1 MESVSNNIPSG
12 ITVDI
17 ESTPK
22 MSSSN
27 SSDGYFST
35 NGKTSYTR
43 VGLIVVILLFLGV
56 NIFSYLGDF
65 LQIVKEALAPLL
77 KNILESLGYV
87 VTETTKDVA
96 QLSAEG
102 AKLGIDVAAGTVESG
117 INVIQGQLDID
128 QGSSASSG
136 NTNRQGQGQGQG
148 QGQAQAQGQGQGQGQ
163 GQAQAQGQ
171 GQGQGKSKAVDSI
184 SNSLSAALADAEYSS
199 EPIPDDATSSTQRSG
214 PSKSGYCYIGEDRG
228 FRSCIQVK
236 DSDMCM
242 SGDIFPSQAI
252 CVNPSLRE

>member
-17 ESTPK
+17 DSAPK
-22 MSSSN
+22 MSSS
-27 SSDGYFST
+27 SSNDGYFST

-43 VGLIVVILLFLGV
+43 LGLIVVILLFLGV
-56 NIFSYLGDF
+56 NLFSYLGDF

-117 INVIQGQLDID
+117 VNIIQGQLDIE
-128 QGSSASSG
+128 QGSSSSSG
-136 NTNRQGQGQGQG
+136 NTNNLQNN
-148 QGQAQAQGQGQGQGQ
+148 
-163 GQAQAQGQ
+163 
-171 GQGQGKSKAVDSI
+171 QGKSKAFDSI
-184 SNSLSAALADAEYSS
+184 SSSLSSALADAEYNS
-199 EPIPDDATSSTQRSG
+199 EPMPDDATSSTQRSG

-236 DSDMCM
+236 DGDTCM

>member
-1 MESVSNNIPSG
+1 MERSVSNKIPSG
-12 ITVDI
+12 ITIDI
-17 ESTPK
+17 ESAPK
-22 MSSSN
+22 MSSSD

-43 VGLIVVILLFLGV
+43 LGLIVVILLFLGV
-56 NIFSYLGDF
+56 NLFSYLGDF

-117 INVIQGQLDID
+117 VNVIQGQLDID
-128 QGSSASSG
+128 QGSNQGSMLS
-136 NTNRQGQGQGQG
+136 NTNTSTQNNS
-148 QGQAQAQGQGQGQGQ
+148 
-163 GQAQAQGQ
+163 
-171 GQGQGKSKAVDSI
+171 QGKSNTMNSI
-184 SNSLSAALADAEYSS
+184 SNSLSSALADAEYNS
-199 EPIPDDATSSTQRSG
+199 EPMPDDATSSTQRSG

-236 DSDMCM
+236 EGDTCM

-252 CVNPSLRE
+252 CVNPSLRS

>member
-17 ESTPK
+17 ESVPK
-22 MSSSN
+22 MSSSD

-43 VGLIVVILLFLGV
+43 IGLIVVILLFLGV

-65 LQIVKEALAPLL
+65 FQIVKEAIAPLL

-117 INVIQGQLDID
+117 INVIQGQLDIE
-128 QGSSASSG
+128 QGSSSSSSSSG
-136 NTNRQGQGQGQG
+136 NTNNLQNN
-148 QGQAQAQGQGQGQGQ
+148 
-163 GQAQAQGQ
+163 
-171 GQGQGKSKAVDSI
+171 QGKSKAFDSI
-184 SNSLSAALADAEYSS
+184 SSSLSSALADAEYNS
-199 EPIPDDATSSTQRSG
+199 EPMPDDATSSTQRSG

-236 DSDMCM
+236 DGDTCM

>member
-17 ESTPK
+17 ESVPK
-22 MSSSN
+22 MSSSS

-43 VGLIVVILLFLGV
+43 LGLIVVILLFLGV
-56 NIFSYLGDF
+56 NLFSYLGDF

-117 INVIQGQLDID
+117 INVIQGQLDIE
-128 QGSSASSG
+128 QGSSSSSSSSG
-136 NTNRQGQGQGQG
+136 NTNRQGQGQ
-148 QGQAQAQGQGQGQGQ
+148 A
-163 GQAQAQGQ
+163 
-171 GQGQGKSKAVDSI
+171 QGKSKAIDSI
-184 SNSLSAALADAEYSS
+184 SNSLSSALADAEYNS
-199 EPIPDDATSSTQRSG
+199 EPMPDDSMSSTQRSG

-242 SGDIFPSQAI
+242 SGDIFPSQDI
-252 CVNPSLRE
+252 CVNPSLRA

>member
-12 ITVDI
+12 ITIDI
-17 ESTPK
+17 DSAPK
-22 MSSSN
+22 MSSS
-27 SSDGYFST
+27 SSNDGYFST

-43 VGLIVVILLFLGV
+43 IGLIVVILLFLGV

-65 LQIVKEALAPLL
+65 FQIVKEAIAPLL

-117 INVIQGQLDID
+117 INVIQGQLDIE
-128 QGSSASSG
+128 QGSSSSSSSSG
-136 NTNRQGQGQGQG
+136 NTNRQGQGQ
-148 QGQAQAQGQGQGQGQ
+148 A
-163 GQAQAQGQ
+163 
-171 GQGQGKSKAVDSI
+171 QGKSKAIDSI
-184 SNSLSAALADAEYSS
+184 SDSLSSALADAEYNS
-199 EPIPDDATSSTQRSG
+199 EPMPDDSMSSTQRSG

-242 SGDIFPSQAI
+242 SGDIFPSQDI
-252 CVNPSLRE
+252 CVNPSLRA

>member
-22 MSSSN
+22 MSSSS

-56 NIFSYLGDF
+56 NLFSYLGDF

-117 INVIQGQLDID
+117 VNVIQGQLDID
-128 QGSSASSG
+128 QGSSSSSD
-136 NTNRQGQGQGQG
+136 NTNNLQNN
-148 QGQAQAQGQGQGQGQ
+148 
-163 GQAQAQGQ
+163 
-171 GQGQGKSKAVDSI
+171 QGKSKAFDSI
-184 SNSLSAALADAEYSS
+184 SSSLSSALADAEYNS
-199 EPIPDDATSSTQRSG
+199 EPMPDDATSSTQRSG

-236 DSDMCM
+236 DADTCM

>member
-17 ESTPK
+17 ESVPK
-22 MSSSN
+22 MSSSS

-43 VGLIVVILLFLGV
+43 LGLIVVILLFLGV

-65 LQIVKEALAPLL
+65 FQIVKEAIAPLL

-117 INVIQGQLDID
+117 INVIQGQLDIE
-128 QGSSASSG
+128 QGSSSSSSSSG
-136 NTNRQGQGQGQG
+136 NTNRQGQGQ
-148 QGQAQAQGQGQGQGQ
+148 A
-163 GQAQAQGQ
+163 
-171 GQGQGKSKAVDSI
+171 QGKSKAIDSI
-184 SNSLSAALADAEYSS
+184 SNSLSSALADAEYNS
-199 EPIPDDATSSTQRSG
+199 EPMPDDSMSSTQRSG

-242 SGDIFPSQAI
+242 SGDIFPSQDI
-252 CVNPSLRE
+252 CVNPSLRA